1 MIRVLVMIAV
11 AGFLVSV
18 VSISSAVAIG
28 GPEFISDSLWNRW
41 TEGNM
46 RWAWNDDDWGDRH
59 GWRHG
64 RDDGAQTSRDLAWNG
79 GDSLEVDV
87 PADVRY
93 TQAPGAGKVTI
104 SGPEREVSEVEVEDG
119 HIRYARHHRHWGDL
133 TIVISAPAVRHFAM
147 DGSGTLAID
156 GYKQD
161 KLSLDISGDANV
173 TAKGETKGLEVAISG
188 SGSTDLTDLKV
199 ADADVTVGGSGEAT
213 LAPTGIVNVNIS
225 GSGDVTLLNHPTKLE
240 SNVSGSGSIHQKD
253 GAATAATSDPP
264 APPKP
269 PKPPRPPKTPI

>member
-18 VSISSAVAIG
+18 VSLSSAIAIG
-28 GPEFISDSLWNRW
+28 GPDLITDSLWNRW
-41 TEGNM
+41 ADGNM
-46 RWAWNDDDWGDRH
+46 HWAWNDDWSDRH
-59 GWRHG
+59 DWRHG
-64 RDDGAQTSRDLAWNG
+64 RDGGAETSRDLAWSG

-93 TQAPGAGKVTI
+93 TQAPGVGKVTV
-104 SGPEREVSEVEVEDG
+104 SGPEREVSDVEIEDG
-119 HIRYARHHRHWGDL
+119 HIRYGRHHGHWGDL

-147 DGSGTLAID
+147 EGSGTLAID

-161 KLSLDISGDANV
+161 KLSLDISGNANV
-173 TAKGETKGLEVAISG
+173 TAKGEAKGLELAISG

-199 ADADVTVGGSGEAT
+199 TDADVTVAGSGEAA
-213 LAPTGIVNVNIS
+213 LGPTGVVNVDIS
-225 GSGDVTLLNHPTKLE
+225 GSGDVTLLNHPAKLE

-253 GAATAATSDPP
+253 GGATAEAAAPP
-264 APPKP
+264 SPPKP
-269 PKPPRPPKTPI
+269 PKPPRPPKPV